1 MKPRKQK
8 APDLI
13 SAELYDDEELI
24 WWGQPIASRL
34 ALQVNYTSI
43 FMSLILAVFAIAF
56 FTLSQ
61 EMMSSNS
68 SFGSFG
74 RSRNSD
80 GIRSFVSLMFIL
92 VPGFMFLGSAW
103 SALEPV
109 RKYII
114 GLRTYYM
121 LTNRRAVIVTN
132 LFSKQVRSF
141 YDENVTKIEV
151 RRFGN
156 DSGSLIFATEQMT
169 KQVQSGSRNGFN
181 VTFENG
187 DVNFG
192 VGRRTRNVT
201 YQVKHGFMAIHDV
214 RTVEDLVSQVF
225 FENNEDKQ

>member
-34 ALQVNYTSI
+34 ALQVNLMSVIMSI
-43 FMSLILAVFAIAF
+43 AMAVFAVVF
-56 FTLSQ
+56 FTMSQ
-61 EMMSSNS
+61 EMLPSSS
-68 SFGSFG
+68 SVGGFG
-74 RSRNSD
+74 RSSRGDS
-80 GIRSFVSLMFIL
+80 IRSFVSLMFIII
-92 VPGFMFLGSAW
+92 PGIMFLGSAW
-103 SALEPV
+103 SALKPV
-109 RKYII
+109 RRYVI

-121 LTNRRAVIVTN
+121 LTSRRAVIINN
-132 LFSKQVRSF
+132 LFSKQIRSF
-141 YDENVTKIEV
+141 YDENVNKIEI

-156 DSGSLIFATEQMT
+156 DSGSVIFATEQVT
-169 KQVQSGSRNGFN
+169 KQVQSGRHNGFN

-201 YQVKHGFMAIHDV
+201 YQVQHGFMAIHDV

-225 FENNEDKQ
+225 FENHEDKQ